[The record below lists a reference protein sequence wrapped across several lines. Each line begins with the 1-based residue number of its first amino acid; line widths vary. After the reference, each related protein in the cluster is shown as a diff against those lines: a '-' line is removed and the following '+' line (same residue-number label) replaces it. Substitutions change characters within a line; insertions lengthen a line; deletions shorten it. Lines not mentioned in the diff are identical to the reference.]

1 MSSHLKN
8 ISASIVCCAPIVPL
22 FFAALGGEEGN
33 GCLQPGHELLEM
45 VLKEWGNDRIQR
57 NLDVEVIGIHWY
69 LDVEII

>member
-1 MSSHLKN
+1 M
-8 ISASIVCCAPIVPL
+8 PL